1 MDDSTVSPHKQI
13 AGNEES
19 LQDKAICWRPKKLL
33 DQRHRPHSLFFK
45 YCLFNEEYAQ
55 LNRLEP
61 PSQRHGLP
69 DSKFRE
75 LSRSQILEEA
85 PRTIARKLSESSLE
99 EFRKVPYNEFIR
111 GAFLEAFGISS
122 DFIDSFFFKYKHLE
136 ARMYSI
142 FIGAP
147 VKRLS
152 DILKVSHLCS
162 RCPICPEMK
171 YSDSMQELK
180 EHEADP
186 FVYAAIEHALE
197 RVNSRRKGR
206 VGLRYVKSQDLTQ
219 SLDTQLRK
227 SLHLIAKPFTELLS
241 KPDTAQNI
249 LEELEVLRTRFYN
262 FYMSLNVDWSCPLDT
277 KNDLLE
283 QIRWVDIPTMARA
296 ISKKAK
302 ALFSEYLR
310 SAFTREGDE
319 ARSILNKEWDL
330 LSKGVKEIVAA
341 NIGLCSQVDTLANV
355 S

>member
-1 MDDSTVSPHKQI
+1 
-13 AGNEES
+13 
-19 LQDKAICWRPKKLL
+19 
-33 DQRHRPHSLFFK
+33 
-45 YCLFNEEYAQ
+45 
-55 LNRLEP
+55 
-61 PSQRHGLP
+61 
-69 DSKFRE
+69 
-75 LSRSQILEEA
+75 
-85 PRTIARKLSESSLE
+85 
-99 EFRKVPYNEFIR
+99 
-111 GAFLEAFGISS
+111 
-122 DFIDSFFFKYKHLE
+122 
-136 ARMYSI
+136 MYSI

-152 DILKVSHLCS
+152 DILK
-162 RCPICPEMK
+162 
-171 YSDSMQELK
+171 ELK

-341 NIGLCSQVDTLANV
+341 NIGLCSQVDTLANCLYRFRNYYSLTAVIQGIQASGYRTVALETFGYLLNPKDDYRHYLMEMNMEGALHFLFPVLLQYQRGEPMFTEMAIGAFKFYTLDAYQSTPGMQFSPLDIATAATKATCSTGYKKPSLDCPFV
-355 S
+355 SCFFVGFGS